1 VASSVAGL
9 VDQLGPVVRQH
20 PPVEPAVD
28 QLGLDEGTQSRGHR
42 REGDVLAQHPPGHG
56 HDLLPGLAALA
67 RPEILLEVERL
78 GVGDAVVAPTLEVRD
93 QPTWDDRREDGFGI
107 GTHLRVAAP
116 GRAPQPGLG
125 VPVPCRVLREKPT
138 KVVRSLRRERFR
150 RVLGRVAEDG
160 LDRLPMFGIVLKQQA
175 QVVGRA
181 WDRAGR
187 LQRTRL

>member
-1 VASSVAGL
+1 MRARRVAAIVARETSSPSIRRVT
-9 VDQLGPVVRQH
+9 VTISCQVSMRSPVRRYS
-20 PPVEPAVD
+20 
-28 QLGLDEGTQSRGHR
+28 SRWN
-42 REGDVLAQHPPGHG
+42 
-56 HDLLPGLAALA
+56 
-67 RPEILLEVERL
+67 VERL

-107 GTHLRVAAP
+107 GPHLRVAAP